1 MCLTAEIRVYL
12 FNLLKNIFNQSISEQ
27 LYIFVYICIYAL
39 PSHKTVTTHNMNIEI
54 IEWHDFQLTENY
66 NI

>member
-27 LYIFVYICIYAL
+27 LYIFVYAL